1 MAYYA
6 LLDENDKVIQVITG
20 IDETESIEGKTP
32 EEWYGKFHNK
42 TCKRTSY
49 NTIGNQHTSGGTPF
63 RGNYAG
69 IGYTYDK
76 HFDVFIPPQ
85 PYDSWKLDYTT
96 FLWNAPAPIPEP
108 EEGFIYK
115 WSEIN
120 KEWIKLKI
128 PDWVS

>member
-6 LLDENDKVIQVITG
+6 LLDENNKVVQVITG
-20 IDETESIEGKTP
+20 IDETELIEGKTP
-32 EEWYGKFHNK
+32 EEWYGEFCNM

-49 NTIGNQHTSGGTPF
+49 NTFKNQHKEGGTPF

-69 IGYTYDK
+69 IDYTYDED
-76 HFDVFIPPQ
+76 FDVFIPPQ
-85 PYDSWKLDYTT
+85 PYPSWKLDYAT
-96 FLWNAPAPIPEP
+96 FSWVAPIPVPES

-120 KEWIKLKI
+120 KEWVKLQL
-128 PDWVS
+128 PNLVS